1 VTPLKDKVRN
11 ALDEARMLVLC
22 LQILLGFKFNSALH
36 PGFAHLAPHARWLM
50 ALSLSLLLIALMLL
64 LLCTPFHRFVEGGE
78 DTGRMHRVT
87 GALTT
92 MALVPFA
99 GALALDFGVALEKAF
114 GPWAGLV
121 TGSAVAAAA
130 LFLWYGLEL
139 MHKREGAKPMREQP
153 DEKTP
158 LKDKIQQ
165 VLVEARIILPGAQAM
180 LGFQL
185 AAYFTEA
192 FEKLSMT
199 ARIVHSASALCIGLT
214 ILLLMTP
221 PAYHRI
227 VNGGED
233 TRDFDRVAGRFV
245 LGALVPLALGLGSEA
260 YVFMVRAFED
270 PMWAMTAGIVT
281 ALCLLAGWFLLPLAL
296 RGSRSSRRSLTAASA
311 GE

>member
-1 VTPLKDKVRN
+1 VTPLKDKVRT

-22 LQILLGFKFNSALH
+22 CQILLGFKFESALR
-36 PGFAHLAPHARWLM
+36 PVFEQLPMHARGLM
-50 ALSLSLLLIALMLL
+50 TLSLALL
-64 LLCTPFHRFVEGGE
+64 LLAFALLLLPTSFHRLVEGGE
-78 DTGRMHRVT
+78 DSARMHRFT
-87 GALTT
+87 GAATT
-92 MALVPFA
+92 MALLPFA
-99 GALALDFGVALEKAF
+99 ASLALDLGVALEKAF
-114 GPWAGLV
+114 GARAGLAAGAV
-121 TGSAVAAAA
+121 VAAAA
-130 LFLWYGLEL
+130 LFFWYGLEIL
-139 MHKREGAKPMREQP
+139 HKREGAKSMRKQP

-192 FEKLSMT
+192 FERLSMT
-199 ARIVHSASALCIGLT
+199 SRIVHTASTLSIALT

-233 TRDFDRVAGRFV
+233 TPDFDRFAGRFV
-245 LGALVPLALGLGSEA
+245 LGALVPLALGLGGEA
-260 YVFMVRAFED
+260 FVFMIRAFHD
-270 PMWAMTAGIVT
+270 TTLAVVASALVS
-281 ALCLLAGWFLLPLAL
+281 LCLLAAWFALPLAM
-296 RGSRSSRRSLTAASA
+296 RTARQTRHVTAASA